1 MLELTQDGH
10 IATLTIQ
17 RAEKKNAF
25 TTAMWA
31 QLLAACQQLLTE
43 HAAGGGNAP
52 RVLLLKGSGGV
63 FCAGADI
70 EEMSALRLDV
80 AALADNNHTVSQ
92 AQQALAAL
100 PLPTIAVIEGPCFGG
115 GFGLAAAC
123 DFRLASSGS
132 QFAITPA
139 RLGLLY
145 SIEDTRRVL
154 ALLGDSRTRR
164 LLLRSER
171 LDAVTALAWG
181 AVDTVVPSAELA
193 STAQAWA
200 SSLATQSPTSM
211 AGIKATL
218 ALLGNAE
225 GKTNGGNTT
234 EASVRSAFNAAFIGP
249 DFAEGATAF
258 LAKRAPRF
266 QAYQVPPG

>member
-1 MLELTQDGH
+1 MLELTQHGH
-10 IATLTIQ
+10 IATLTI
-17 RAEKKNAF
+17 RRPEKKNAF

-31 QLLAACQQLLTE
+31 QLLAACQQLQNE
-43 HAAGGGNAP
+43 HAAGGKNGP
-52 RVLLLKGSGGV
+52 RVLLLQGSGGA

-70 EEMSALRLDV
+70 EEMPELLRDM
-80 AALADNNHTVSQ
+80 AALADNNHTVSK

-100 PLPTIAVIEGPCFGG
+100 PLPTIAVIDGPCFGG

-123 DFRLASSGS
+123 DFRLASSNS
-132 QFAITPA
+132 EFAITPA

-171 LDAVTALAWG
+171 LDAATALAWG
-181 AVDTVVPSAELA
+181 AVDAVVASAELA
-193 STAQAWA
+193 STAQTWA
-200 SSLATQSPTSM
+200 SSLAAQSPTSM

-218 ALLGNAE
+218 ALLGDAD
-225 GKTNGGNTT
+225 GQTNGGST
-234 EASVRSAFNAAFIGP
+234 EASVRTAFNSAFIGP
-249 DFAEGATAF
+249 DFAEGAAAF
-258 LAKRAPRF
+258 LAKRAPVF
-266 QAYQVPPG
+266 